1 MKTIVG
7 DFQFTVSRDSGD
19 PFGNP
24 DEAVEEFEVDVEY
37 RVLPGSPPITS
48 GPADGWDPGSGD
60 EVELTV
66 THEGKPFELT
76 RDEQRRAE
84 EWALE
89 RAGEPED
96 PPDRE

>member
-7 DFQFTVSRDSGD
+7 DFQFTIERDEL
-19 PFGNP
+19 
-24 DEAVEEFEVDVEY
+24 EAFEVDVEY
-37 RVLPGSPPITS
+37 RVMPGSPPITS

-76 RDEQRRAE
+76 NEERKRAE
-84 EWALE
+84 QWAFE

-96 PPDRE
+96 PPDREDR

>member
-1 MKTIVG
+1 MKTIIG
-7 DFQFTVSRDSGD
+7 SFQFTIERAEQ
-19 PFGNP
+19 
-24 DEAVEEFEVDVEY
+24 EAFEVDVEY

-66 THEGKPFELT
+66 TYNGEPFELLMG
-76 RDEQRRAE
+76 EKERAE
-84 EWALE
+84 QWALE

-96 PPDRE
+96 PPDREDE